1 MNQDLES
8 KYVQSMT
15 DSYSDGDLKYKIGDY
30 STYCHSIATFPNNN
44 RIAPITEIY
53 EDFVPGEK
61 YKKNRYRIHGLWYD
75 ETEIELVTPESH
87 PELFI

>member
-1 MNQDLES
+1 MNQDLKS
-8 KYVQSMT
+8 RYVQSMT
-15 DSYSDGDLKYKIGDY
+15 DPRSDGDFKYEIGDY
-30 STYCHSIATFPNNN
+30 SKHCHPSYVFPNNEK
-44 RIAPITEIY
+44 IAPITERY

-75 ETEIELVTPESH
+75 ETEIDLVTPEQH